1 MLVIYKSA
9 TTPAETT
16 TMSDVGEIPRLP
28 SADGVAAVL
37 AIGTANPPNCLS
49 QDEYHEYYFRV
60 TNSTH
65 LADQLKDTLK
75 IICKHPNI
83 PMIPIYCS
91 NC

>member
-1 MLVIYKSA
+1 MA
-9 TTPAETT
+9 NTT
-16 TMSDVGEIPRLP
+16 TDFGEVRRLQR
-28 SADGVAAVL
+28 ADGPAAVL

-75 IICKHPNI
+75 IICTH
-83 PMIPIYCS
+83 
-91 NC
+91 